1 MCVIWQDKGHLLP
14 YFLYFRHRQDEAR
27 QVSVVARENHPT
39 RASNCFFFLTLCSIA
54 TRFLMKC
61 TNETVSIELK
71 NGTVVNGTI
80 VGVDVRMNTHLKTV
94 KVQPKRREPH
104 TMESMSI
111 RGNQI
116 RYFILPDSL
125 PLDTLLIDETHS
137 SRSKKEKAHAQ
148 RGAKRAIRGRK
159 VGRSGKSGV

>member
-1 MCVIWQDKGHLLP
+1 M
-14 YFLYFRHRQDEAR
+14 R
-27 QVSVVARENHPT
+27 
-39 RASNCFFFLTLCSIA
+39 
-54 TRFLMKC
+54 C

-94 KVQPKRREPH
+94 KVQPKRKDPF
-104 TMESMSI
+104 TMESLSI

-125 PLDTLLIDETHS
+125 PLDTLLVDEVQAS
-137 SRSKKEKAHAQ
+137 KAKKEKAPAV
-148 RGAKRAIRGRK
+148 RGVKRPIRGRK
-159 VGRSGKSGV
+159 SGRARKSGV